1 MNPPR
6 PTPTAPG
13 PVLEGAVLKATLL
26 KRLDAAVGPLL
37 TRLLPKRGLPGTPF
51 FPRRF
56 LVIRPGG
63 IGDAVLLIPALT
75 ALQKAFP
82 GCRIDV
88 LAESRNAAAF
98 LMCPGLN
105 RVYRYD
111 CLSDL
116 AALLRTPFDVVIDTE
131 QWYRLSAVIA
141 RVIRARRSIG
151 FSTNERGRLFTDP
164 VPYPLQDYELLSFF
178 KLLAPLK
185 VQPPPELAAHF
196 LELPAG
202 ALEGA
207 RRLLAPL
214 AGKEFVAIFPGASV
228 PEKQWGRERFRQ
240 VAESLFAAGIAV
252 VVVGADDARASGD
265 YIARGG
271 LALNLAGRGGL
282 METAAVLAEARVLL
296 SGDSGLLHI
305 AAGLGTA
312 TVSLFGPSDAAKWA
326 PKGKRH
332 VVFSSSLSCAP
343 CSRYGTIRCSTG
355 ARCLDAA
362 PSEVTAA
369 LLRLWE

>member
-1 MNPPR
+1 MRAVPQPR
-6 PTPTAPG
+6 SCLRGVSLTLSLPQRGRG
-13 PVLEGAVLKATLL
+13 PEVA
-26 KRLDAAVGPLL
+26 RNCSNN
-37 TRLLPKRGLPGTPF
+37 LPKRGVPDSSFP
-51 FPRRF
+51 PRRF

-63 IGDAVLLIPALT
+63 IGDAVLLVPALT

-105 RVYRYD
+105 WVYRYD
-111 CLSDL
+111 CLSDM

-141 RVIRARRSIG
+141 RVVRARRSIG
-151 FSTNERGRLFTDP
+151 FCSNERGRLFTDP

-185 VQPPPELAAHF
+185 VQPPPELPAPF

-202 ALEGA
+202 AKEGA

-214 AGKEFVAIFPGASV
+214 AGQKFVAIFPGASV
-228 PEKQWGRERFRQ
+228 AEKQWGRENFRQ

-265 YIARGG
+265 FIARGG
-271 LALNLAGRGGL
+271 LALNLAGKGGL
-282 METAAVLAEARVLL
+282 MESAAVLAKARVLL

-312 TVSLFGPSDAAKWA
+312 TVSLFGASDAAKWA
-326 PKGKRH
+326 PKGERH
-332 VVFSSSLSCAP
+332 AVFSSSLSCAP
-343 CSRYGTIRCSTG
+343 CSSYGTIRCSAG

>member
-1 MNPPR
+1 M
-6 PTPTAPG
+6 
-13 PVLEGAVLKATLL
+13 KATLL
-26 KRLDAAVGPLL
+26 KRLDAAVGPLF
-37 TRLLPKRGLPGTPF
+37 TRLLPKRRLPDTHF
-51 FPRRF
+51 SPRSF

-63 IGDAVLLIPALT
+63 IGDAVLLVPALS

-111 CLSDL
+111 SLSDIT
-116 AALLRTPFDVVIDTE
+116 ALFSTSFDVVIDTE

-141 RVIRARRSIG
+141 RLVGALRSIG
-151 FSTNERGRLFTDP
+151 FSTNDRGRLFTDP
-164 VPYPLQDYELLSFF
+164 VPYPLQDYELISFF
-178 KLLAPLK
+178 KLLAPLE
-185 VQPPPELAAHF
+185 VQPPKESAAPF
-196 LELPAG
+196 LQLPAG
-202 ALEGA
+202 AKEGA

-214 AGKEFVAIFPGASV
+214 AGKAFVAIFPGASV
-228 PEKQWGRERFRQ
+228 PEKQWGRENFRQ
-240 VAESLFAAGIAV
+240 VAESLTAAEIAV

-265 YIARGG
+265 FIARGG
-271 LALNLAGRGGL
+271 LALNLAGKGGL
-282 METAAVLAEARVLL
+282 MESAAVLAEARVLL

-326 PKGKRH
+326 PKGERH
-332 VVFSSSLSCAP
+332 TAFSSSLSCAP

-362 PSEVTAA
+362 PTEVTAA
-369 LLRLWE
+369 VLRLCKWR